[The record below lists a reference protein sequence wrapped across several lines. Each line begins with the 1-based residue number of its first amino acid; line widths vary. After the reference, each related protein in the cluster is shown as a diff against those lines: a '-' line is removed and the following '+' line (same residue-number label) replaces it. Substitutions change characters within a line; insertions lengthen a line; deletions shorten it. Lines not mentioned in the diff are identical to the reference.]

1 MHMYIPRSKP
11 AAAGPSDP
19 DCVLWLAVSARCSQA
34 RQRSGRRETLKHCI
48 FFAEPEALHCL
59 QIMES
64 LFEPGLMIKILS
76 KVSKNLYLGS
86 ENTNVLSGTGAED
99 REDELTA
106 QACTDSRRANGSGR
120 QHKSSAETL
129 LQTLS
134 CAITVQSQGDRRNG
148 ASQHPPIITPLSARS
163 SRISVPRYPD
173 ASGCCIPHIYIYIY
187 IYIYI

>member
-1 MHMYIPRSKP
+1 MYIPRSKP